1 MWYNEPVPGHG
12 RKGRQSV
19 RAMKK
24 LLWQIVKFGGVGALC
39 FLIDY
44 GLLCLLTD
52 CGGMH
57 SVAAAA
63 VSFSVSVI
71 INYLLSAHFVFDTR
85 QSAHKARSFAL
96 FVVCSGIGLGLTVGI
111 MKLGVDIWG
120 LNYKLVKVAATG
132 IVMVYNFV
140 SRKLFMER

>member
-1 MWYNEPVPGHG
+1 
-12 RKGRQSV
+12 
-19 RAMKK
+19 MKK

-52 CGGMH
+52 YGGLH
-57 SVAAAA
+57 SVAASA
-63 VSFSVSVI
+63 VSFSVSVVV
-71 INYLLSAHFVFDTR
+71 NYLLSACFVFDTR
-85 QSAHKARSFAL
+85 QSTHKVRSFVL
-96 FVVCSGIGLGLTVGI
+96 FIVCSVIGLGLTVGI
-111 MKLGVDIWG
+111 MKLGVDVWG
-120 LNYKLVKVAATG
+120 LNYKLVKIAATG